1 MDLILRQSDPVILVS
16 FFEKTAGLIFINKNG
31 EAVDVY
37 YNGVDLDH
45 LERIMSFA
53 EEARTMA
60 SCFGVGKQINH

>member
-1 MDLILRQSDPVILVS
+1 
-16 FFEKTAGLIFINKNG
+16 LIFINKNG